1 MLNISK
7 ELFCLVQFYV
17 VVIDLMYVVICLTYA
32 VKYLIFITFP
42 CLRGHS
48 FLGYPSRDSLHI
60 NKCKLYEHTLK
71 FLFIYLAVPGLSYS
85 LQVLRISLWRVRSLV
100 VAFNS

>member
-1 MLNISK
+1 MTSLSLTHQKQLTVMLL
-7 ELFCLVQFYV
+7 E
-17 VVIDLMYVVICLTYA
+17 
-32 VKYLIFITFP
+32 
-42 CLRGHS
+42 
-48 FLGYPSRDSLHI
+48 YPSRDSLHI